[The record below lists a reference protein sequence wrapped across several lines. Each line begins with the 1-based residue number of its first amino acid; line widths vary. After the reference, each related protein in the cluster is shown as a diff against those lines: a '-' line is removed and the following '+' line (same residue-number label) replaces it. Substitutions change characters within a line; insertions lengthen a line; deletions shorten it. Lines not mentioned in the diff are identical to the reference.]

1 MVDFGAI
8 FVASLV
14 ISALITFRSSELY
27 KVWSGKIAINK
38 DTDVTEEITKAHK
51 TLIRKYITVYLLAT
65 MGDWL
70 QGPFVY
76 ALYMDYGFEKI
87 EIAQFFVAGFA
98 SSMVLGSFIG
108 GMADWGGRRNFVII
122 YALVNIVSCTTKREF
137 LGSDFLREWRPFL
150 SLILYYI

>member
-137 LGSDFLREWRPFL
+137 LGSDFLQEWRPFL